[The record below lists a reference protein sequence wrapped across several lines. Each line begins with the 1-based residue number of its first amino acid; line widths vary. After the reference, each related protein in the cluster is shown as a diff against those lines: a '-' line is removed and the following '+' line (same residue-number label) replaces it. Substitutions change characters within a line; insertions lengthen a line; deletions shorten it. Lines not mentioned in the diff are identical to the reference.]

1 MGKQEIPNFSIGFLM
16 MFLCL
21 TLIDFNEI
29 LLVIF
34 YVLQPLAHLRN
45 IGGVVFLFSQ
55 SCKYFDLKKYF
66 FLNIVQL
73 RLQNSQMFLIPYISH
88 NAF

>member
-1 MGKQEIPNFSIGFLM
+1 M